1 MLYYNQ
7 KEGQGVAPDRGR
19 KHWGNS
25 LMHKLYKT
33 GHPYTFARA
42 IGSRIIYKKI
52 YEKFLKKGLTNRDLY
67 GRIRYQMKG
76 DQR

>member
-25 LMHKLYKT
+25 LMHKLCKM
-33 GHPYTFARA
+33 GRPYTFARA
-42 IGSRIIYKKI
+42 IGTRIIYKKI
-52 YEKFLKKGLTNRDLY
+52 FKKVLTNR
-67 GRIRYQMKG
+67 GRCDILIPSKERRY
-76 DQR
+76 